1 MSSIT
6 KSRTNIFAA
15 LGSLFSSGE
24 DIIEY
29 NEDDLTPDLRKVVN
43 SIDTRDV
50 EACVV
55 NNSSKKG
62 GFGTKINPIKDSNI
76 EKAMRAKHKEVKQ
89 NSVEDRERE

>member
-1 MSSIT
+1 MSAIT

-29 NEDDLTPDLRKVVN
+29 NEDDLTPDLKKVVN
-43 SIDTRDV
+43 SINTRDV
-50 EACVV
+50 ESCVV

-62 GFGTKINPIKDSNI
+62 GFGKKINPIKDSKI
-76 EKAMRAKHKEVKQ
+76 EKAMRAKHKEVQQ